1 MKTIKIT
8 NSALKDNIKKNVAIA
23 LIEDIKSG
31 DLSSKLISKSAL
43 GYAKVIAKQEGILCG
58 IPWFN
63 ETFRLVNKKIKI
75 IWNFKEGEK
84 FNKNQCLCE
93 ISGSAKDILTAERT
107 ALNFLQTLSSTST
120 SVHNLMKI
128 IKGTR
133 TKIFDTRKTIPGLRI
148 AQKYAVLVG
157 GGNNQRFGLYDQIL
171 IKENHIRS
179 NPNLKEL
186 LMKALNLTTYK
197 NIQIEVECLKE
208 LSYAIDVGYKNIL
221 LDNFSLSDISKAM
234 SVAKNKAILEASG
247 NITKK
252 NIKKIALT
260 GIPRIS
266 LGCLTKNIN
275 AVDLSL
281 RMVKVIP

>member
-1 MKTIKIT
+1 
-8 NSALKDNIKKNVAIA
+8 
-23 LIEDIKSG
+23 
-31 DLSSKLISKSAL
+31 
-43 GYAKVIAKQEGILCG
+43 
-58 IPWFN
+58 
-63 ETFRLVNKKIKI
+63 
-75 IWNFKEGEK
+75 
-84 FNKNQCLCE
+84 
-93 ISGSAKDILTAERT
+93 
-107 ALNFLQTLSSTST
+107 
-120 SVHNLMKI
+120 
-128 IKGTR
+128 
-133 TKIFDTRKTIPGLRI
+133 
-148 AQKYAVLVG
+148 
-157 GGNNQRFGLYDQIL
+157 
-171 IKENHIRS
+171 
-179 NPNLKEL
+179 
-186 LMKALNLTTYK
+186 MKALNLTTYK